1 MKKNKPDTSFPLLLL
16 VGTLLLVGAATYAYI
31 STRLEDEDMDFDLY
45 DEDSDFY
52 Y

>member
-1 MKKNKPDTSFPLLLL
+1 MRKKRKTDFPVLLFA
-16 VGTLLLVGAATYAYI
+16 VTLLLVGAAAYVYK

-45 DEDSDFY
+45 DEDSNIY